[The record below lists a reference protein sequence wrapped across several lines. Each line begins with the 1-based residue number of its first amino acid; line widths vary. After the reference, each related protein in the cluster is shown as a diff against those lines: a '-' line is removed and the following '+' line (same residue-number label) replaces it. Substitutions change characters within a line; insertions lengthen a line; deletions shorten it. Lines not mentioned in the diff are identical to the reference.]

1 MDCSPPGSSVHGDS
15 PGKKMSGLPCPP
27 PGDLPEPGM
36 ESRFPTL
43 QVDSLSSEPPG
54 KPLSKLWEIVK
65 YRGIWHAGVHGVTR
79 SQTQLKRATN
89 VSYERSVFKCTWEF
103 CNPMSLPGSS
113 LHGILQ
119 ARILEWVAMLFSR
132 GSSLPK
138 DWIPH
143 CRKIFYH
150 LNHRGS
156 PIFYYLNTFFPRYEP
171 DHGSQGFFQ
180 MVSKSHSNSLSIS
193 SN

>member
-1 MDCSPPGSSVHGDS
+1 MAYIQGSTPSNPHVLTRPECRWSLGSIMKIQVKQSHVKNALCMHAKLLQSCS
-15 PGKKMSGLPCPP
+15 
-27 PGDLPEPGM
+27 
-36 ESRFPTL
+36 TL
-43 QVDSLSSEPPG
+43 CDPVE
-54 KPLSKLWEIVK
+54 
-65 YRGIWHAGVHGVTR
+65 H
-79 SQTQLKRATN
+79 
-89 VSYERSVFKCTWEF
+89 
-103 CNPMSLPGSS
+103 SLPGSS
-113 LHGILQ
+113 LHGTLQ

-180 MVSKSHSNSLSIS
+180 MVSKSHSNSLSTS